1 MPEPPSLRSVLL
13 ELASFRPEL
22 TKLPTAD
29 CPALLPELR
38 ALLWGRA
45 GHGYG
50 HAYGAGHGAER
61 GVGPPAPGGMTGRQL
76 A

>member
-29 CPALLPELR
+29 CRALLPELR

-45 GHGYG
+45 GLAMAMAMPLALDMGRS
-50 HAYGAGHGAER
+50 GA
-61 GVGPPAPGGMTGRQL
+61 
-76 A
+76 

>member
-45 GHGYG
+45 GLAMAMAMPMALDMGRS
-50 HAYGAGHGAER
+50 GA
-61 GVGPPAPGGMTGRQL
+61 
-76 A
+76 